1 MMNLLEVPS
10 SGEVIVD
17 GQSLT
22 TMNDAVLRAAKKK
35 ISMIFQQFNLLN
47 NMTVLDNVAM
57 PLKLAGISL
66 KARKER
72 ALECLKF
79 VGLTEKAKQYPSK
92 LSGGQKQRVAIAR
105 ALAHQPSVLLCDEPT
120 SALDV
125 NTTREILEVLKQVNE
140 TFHTTIVL
148 VTHQLDV
155 VKSIC
160 HTVSVM
166 EQGKL
171 VDTFPI
177 PRQVATQPKLSYRE
191 QLLGRTEDP
200 SC

>member
-1 MMNLLEVPS
+1 MNLLETPS
-10 SGEVIVD
+10 SGEVTVD

-22 TMNDAVLRAAKKK
+22 TMNDTMLRIAKKK

-47 NMTVLDNVAM
+47 NMTVLDNVAL
-57 PLKLAGISL
+57 PLKLAGIPL
-66 KARKER
+66 KVRKER
-72 ALECLKF
+72 AFECLNF
-79 VGLTEKAKQYPSK
+79 IGLTEKAGQYPSK

-125 NTTREILEVLKQVNE
+125 NTTREILEVLRQVNE

-166 EQGKL
+166 EQGRL
-171 VDTFPI
+171 VDTFSI
-177 PRQVATQPKLSYRE
+177 PRQVATKPKLSYRE